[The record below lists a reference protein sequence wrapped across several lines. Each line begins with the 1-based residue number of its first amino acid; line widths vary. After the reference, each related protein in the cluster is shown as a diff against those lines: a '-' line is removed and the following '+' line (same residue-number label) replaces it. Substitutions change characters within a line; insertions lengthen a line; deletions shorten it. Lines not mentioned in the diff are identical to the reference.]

1 MDIQIK
7 TEKLSNKEYCTNCQE
22 WFYHNSYICPRI
34 VCKNCFV
41 KGHVRINCP
50 KMLNMKIKE
59 EKTTESLLESDE
71 NELEMINFLASDS
84 FDQLV
89 DGAKKVMNEKEN
101 EPRAPNKKRKIRKIS
116 QQNN

>member
-1 MDIQIK
+1 
-7 TEKLSNKEYCTNCQE
+7 
-22 WFYHNSYICPRI
+22 
-34 VCKNCFV
+34 
-41 KGHVRINCP
+41 
-50 KMLNMKIKE
+50 MKIKE

-71 NELEMINFLASDS
+71 NELEMINFLARDY
-84 FDQLV
+84 FDELV

>member
-1 MDIQIK
+1 MEIQVK

-34 VCKNCFV
+34 ECKNCGV

-59 EKTTESLLESDE
+59 EKVDNCEKQLLESDE
-71 NELEMINFLASDS
+71 NELDMINFLASDS

-89 DGAKKVMNEKEN
+89 GKDGGKVKNDGKKN
-101 EPRAPNKKRKIRKIS
+101 EPRAPSKRRKTS
-116 QQNN
+116 L

>member
-1 MDIQIK
+1 
-7 TEKLSNKEYCTNCQE
+7 
-22 WFYHNSYICPRI
+22 
-34 VCKNCFV
+34 
-41 KGHVRINCP
+41 
-50 KMLNMKIKE
+50 MLNMKIKE